1 MLVLKQPPGEGCEE
15 SAGQTVWCVLSKCS
29 ISADYAL
36 VPAGSPSLNTL
47 PCPSPP
53 LCRNYRDITACRLL
67 PSPSWREKRKQKAKQ
82 SLAPSSKP
90 LPGSAEVLLMR
101 AGQAYRNPTSSSK
114 GSYQTSTSRFNVA
127 FHVPLDKPKDK
138 EPLFRSLLWS
148 TFAAMLESLSSFG
161 SSPTPFFLLT

>member
-1 MLVLKQPPGEGCEE
+1 MNNL
-15 SAGQTVWCVLSKCS
+15 
-29 ISADYAL
+29 
-36 VPAGSPSLNTL
+36 
-47 PCPSPP
+47 P

-67 PSPSWREKRKQKAKQ
+67 PSPSQREKRMQKAKQ
-82 SLAPSSKP
+82 SLVPSSKP

-138 EPLFRSLLWS
+138 EPLFVLSSGALL
-148 TFAAMLESLSSFG
+148 LESLSSFG
-161 SSPTPFFLLT
+161 SFPTPSFLLTRGGHHPLFLSSCFLSRELSGLDCPLFPSWSNDVMS